1 MWGPSAFGSPVC
13 VPYILLRGGGQGPC
27 FHVGVSGL
35 RQKLCAF
42 PSGVDSDC
50 TPTPGAAALGGCPQ
64 RRKRL
69 LRSQYP
75 VAPSPS
81 VIHQGPPGHQPAVQ
95 GEGRSLLPW
104 GRSEP
109 GGPGRGE
116 VSVRAP
122 GGGRACAGTGW
133 LRGAGPGSSGP
144 ERACRQALLT
154 TQVDVTGAY
163 DALPQDRLLE
173 VVANVIRPHE
183 STYCVRQCAVLRR
196 TARGHVRKSF
206 QTHVSPRGRGAGR
219 GRGGGPWCWGT
230 GSPTSLFLGFPG
242 VLSPRLPRPGLQPC
256 RGAVCGLG
264 GGRQREARSLSLS
277 A

>member
-1 MWGPSAFGSPVC
+1 MPSEKETPAQIPV
-13 VPYILLRGGGQGPC
+13 PRHPQPLSHP
-27 FHVGVSGL
+27 
-35 RQKLCAF
+35 
-42 PSGVDSDC
+42 
-50 TPTPGAAALGGCPQ
+50 PGASWSPASSSGRGAQPAALGA
-64 RRKRL
+64 
-69 LRSQYP
+69 LR
-75 VAPSPS
+75 A
-81 VIHQGPPGHQPAVQ
+81 
-95 GEGRSLLPW
+95 W
-104 GRSEP
+104 GTW
-109 GGPGRGE
+109 
-116 VSVRAP
+116 A
-122 GGGRACAGTGW
+122 GGG
-133 LRGAGPGSSGP
+133 LSESPRGQASVCWDRMAQRGRPRELGSR

-206 QTHVSPRGRGAGR
+206 QTHVSPRRRGAGR
-219 GRGGGPWCWGT
+219 GRGGGPWCWGA

-256 RGAVCGLG
+256 RGAACGLG

>member
-1 MWGPSAFGSPVC
+1 MSGRGARASWGPPCWAWVTSTGPGGPSCCPCGPRTRPPRCTLSRWVPASQPPKGAGSLPVWGPSAFGGPVC
-13 VPYILLRGGGQGPC
+13 VPYILLRGGGRGPC

-75 VAPSPS
+75 VTPSPS

-122 GGGRACAGTGW
+122 GGRRACAGTGW
-133 LRGAGPGSSGP
+133 LRGAGHGSSGP
-144 ERACRQALLT
+144 ER
-154 TQVDVTGAY
+154 
-163 DALPQDRLLE
+163 E
-173 VVANVIRPHE
+173 HVV
-183 STYCVRQCAVLRR
+183 RR
-196 TARGHVRKSF
+196 S
-206 QTHVSPRGRGAGR
+206 
-219 GRGGGPWCWGT
+219 
-230 GSPTSLFLGFPG
+230 
-242 VLSPRLPRPGLQPC
+242 
-256 RGAVCGLG
+256 
-264 GGRQREARSLSLS
+264 
-277 A
+277 